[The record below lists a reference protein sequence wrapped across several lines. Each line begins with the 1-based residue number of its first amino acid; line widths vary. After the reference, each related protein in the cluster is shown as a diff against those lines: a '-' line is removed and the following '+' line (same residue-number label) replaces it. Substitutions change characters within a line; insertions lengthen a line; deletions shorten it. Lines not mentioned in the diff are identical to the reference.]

1 MTSAAEYGR
10 LAREGFRYVPRLR
23 ELPCGD
29 HRPCELYAQL
39 AQGPNSGCLESV
51 GSGERW
57 GHHSIVLL
65 PVEERLEVDQGCL
78 RLRRNGEL
86 VQEWPGD
93 PWQALRRWMGE
104 HRAPSLPGLP
114 PFCGGLAGY
123 FAYDMARYVEP
134 RLATTAPVAHPLGT
148 PDAVLLAVR
157 ELVVFDRR
165 RDSLCLVVH
174 ADTKEQDAW
183 HRAERRLDEIEQQ
196 LTAKPPVLAE
206 LNAAAA
212 ADEDIEDEARCGT
225 GREVYEAGVERIREY
240 ILAGD
245 IMQAVP
251 SRRLSLPLNA
261 GAFDFY
267 RALRQ
272 LNPSPYLYFFDFGD
286 FHIVGASPESLARCR
301 NGTVLTRPIAG
312 TRRRGRNAEE
322 DQMLEIELLAD
333 PKEVAEHLM
342 LVDLGRNDVGR
353 VSRSGRVAVSEYM
366 VVERYS
372 HVMHIV
378 STVIG
383 QLRGGCDALHVLS
396 SILPAGTLSGAP
408 KIRAMEIVDELEPVR
423 RGMYGG
429 AVGYLSWQGDMDTAV
444 AIRTAVIK
452 DGTVFAQAGGGI
464 VADSVPA
471 TEWEETSSKARVML
485 RAVAMARTA
494 AR

>member
-1 MTSAAEYGR
+1 MTSAADYAR
-10 LAREGFRYVPRLR
+10 LAREGFRYVPRIR
-23 ELPCGD
+23 DLPRGQ
-29 HRPCELYAQL
+29 HEPCELYAQL

-51 GSGERW
+51 GGGERW

-65 PVEERLEVDQGCL
+65 PARDTLVVDK
-78 RLRRNGEL
+78 GEL
-86 VQEWPGD
+86 HRYRDGELAERWEGD
-93 PWQALRRWMGE
+93 PWQLLRRWMSC
-104 HRAPSLPGLP
+104 HKAPALPDLP

-123 FAYDMARYVEP
+123 FAYDMLRYVEP
-134 RLATTAPVAHPLGT
+134 RLAVTAPAAHPLGT
-148 PDAVLLAVR
+148 PDALLIVAR

-165 RDSLCLVVH
+165 RDRLRLVVH
-174 ADTKEQDAW
+174 ADTEESGAW
-183 HRAERRLDEIEQQ
+183 DRAGRRLDELEQQ
-196 LTAKPPVLAE
+196 LTVARPALAP
-206 LNAAAA
+206 LDAAVATDAA
-212 ADEDIEDEARCGT
+212 IEDEARCGT
-225 GREVYEAGVERIREY
+225 GREVYEAGIERIREY
-240 ILAGD
+240 IIAGD

-251 SRRLSLPLNA
+251 SRRLSLPL
-261 GAFDFY
+261 GASVLDFY

-286 FHIVGASPESLARCR
+286 FHIVGSSPESLARCR
-301 NGTVLTRPIAG
+301 GGTVLTRPIAG
-312 TRRRGRNAEE
+312 TRRRGRDAAE
-322 DQMLEIELLAD
+322 DRALELELLAD

-353 VSRSGRVAVSEYM
+353 IARPGRVAVSEYM

-383 QLRGGCDALHVLS
+383 QLREDSDALDVLS
-396 SILPAGTLSGAP
+396 AILPAGTLSGAP
-408 KIRAMEIVDELEPVR
+408 KIRAMQIIDELEPVR

-444 AIRTAVIK
+444 AIRTAVVK

-471 TEWEETSSKARVML
+471 LEWEETASKARVML
-485 RAVAMARTA
+485 RAVAMARSA
-494 AR
+494 AS

>member
-1 MTSAAEYGR
+1 MTSATEYAR
-10 LAREGFRYVPRLR
+10 LAREGFRYVPRIR
-23 ELPCGD
+23 DLPRGE

-39 AQGPNSGCLESV
+39 ARAPNSGCLESV
-51 GSGERW
+51 GGGDRW

-65 PVEERLEVDQGCL
+65 PAREALAVDRGALCCY
-78 RLRRNGEL
+78 RDGEL
-86 VQEWPGD
+86 VQQWEGD
-93 PWQALRRWMGE
+93 PWQMLRCWMGR
-104 HRAPSLPGLP
+104 HRAPDLPDLP

-123 FAYDMARYVEP
+123 FAYDMLRYVEP
-134 RLATTAPVAHPLGT
+134 KLAATAPLAHPLGT
-148 PDAVLLAVR
+148 PDALLLVVL

-165 RDSLCLVVH
+165 RDCLRLVVH
-174 ADTKEQDAW
+174 ADTEESGAW
-183 HRAERRLDEIEQQ
+183 DRAGRRLDELEQQ
-196 LTAKPPVLAE
+196 LAVAPSELAA
-206 LNAAAA
+206 LDVAAA
-212 ADEDIEDEARCGT
+212 ADAAIEDEARCGT
-225 GREVYEAGVERIREY
+225 GRAVYEAGIDRIREY

-251 SRRLSLPLNA
+251 SRRLSLPL
-261 GAFDFY
+261 GATALDFY

-286 FHIVGASPESLARCR
+286 FHIAGSSPESLARCR
-301 NGTVLTRPIAG
+301 GGTVLTRPIAG
-312 TRRRGRNAEE
+312 TRRRGRDAAE
-322 DQMLEIELLAD
+322 DRALELELLAD

-353 VSRSGRVAVSEYM
+353 IARPGRVSVSEYM

-383 QLRGGCDALHVLS
+383 QLREDSDALDVLS
-396 SILPAGTLSGAP
+396 AILPAGTLSGAP

-444 AIRTAVIK
+444 AIRTAVVK

-471 TEWEETSSKARVML
+471 LEWEETASKARVML

-494 AR
+494 AS